1 MVGAVTA
8 VVFRGYLQQTAA
20 EAILGRAE
28 PVSPRQPAPA
38 AKAAQPAVEGKNK
51 LTTPGRPIEE
61 DEPAFWSDIEIYNEG
76 PGHPGRSWSS
86 SAASNRRLGIYP
98 TFVRGYW
105 PARSSGRGSCC
116 RREEL
121 GAITRDV
128 LVGDPEVAGK
138 PDAVLRIGSRFRVS
152 FKSTASD
159 PPVGRITLV
168 DGTGAN
174 RRVLLTREFDCG
186 MIIAP
191 KYGLLVEQ
199 VEYLSRLPFRQV
211 LEDLGLKRTKP
222 AQEGPADGGVP
233 DEIEARLGQL
243 VESEQF
249 ALIRD
254 LHAAVRTRGE
264 TPALLPRFVQPTPTW
279 DRSLRR
285 NGRPTF

>member
-1 MVGAVTA
+1 MSPA
-8 VVFRGYLQQTAA
+8 Q
-20 EAILGRAE
+20 
-28 PVSPRQPAPA
+28 PVPA
-38 AKAAQPAVEGKNK
+38 AKAARPAVEDKNK

-76 PGHPGRSWSS
+76 PGAPGRSWSS
-86 SAASNRRLGIYP
+86 ERQATDDWAS
-98 TFVRGYW
+98 
-105 PARSSGRGSCC
+105 ARSLSGVTGPRG
-116 RREEL
+116 RPAGAHVVGREEL

-128 LVGDPEVAGK
+128 PVGDPEVAGK

-199 VEYLSRLPFRQV
+199 VEYLSRVPFRQV

-233 DEIEARLGQL
+233 ADIEARLRQL

-264 TPALLPRFVQPTPTW
+264 TPALLPRFVV
-279 DRSLRR
+279 RR
-285 NGRPTF
+285 RPL